1 MGFHGLP
8 ERVTM
13 DCRTAAHGVS
23 VLDLLHDGDLSGRA
37 GGALIKPESILELS
51 VDQGRRSSPVGPGH
65 HECGGVYSCG
75 GAAGLCL

>member
-23 VLDLLHDGDLSGRA
+23 VLDLLHDGDLPGRA
-37 GGALIKPESILELS
+37 GGALIQPESILELS

-65 HECGGVYSCG
+65 HECGGVYPRG
-75 GAAGLCL
+75 VAPGLCL